1 MSWNNDQERQKF
13 FSLDIIGEKIIYK
26 KKKIEILDYLKL
38 NPRGYF
44 NLTYLAILYENYHL
58 LPIRQRNRFIIRF
71 QLIPKQNKRAN
82 ASFQYFDWNIWKLYF
97 LLKNK
102 KVFTLWWS
110 SIQKKEF
117 MHYKIWDYKGAFNPQ
132 KRIFD
137 YWGVKNF
144 KTNILFP

>member
-1 MSWNNDQERQKF
+1 MLKEDIFLVCHEIMIKKDKN
-13 FSLDIIGEKIIYK
+13 SLVQISQVKKLYI

-82 ASFQYFDWNIWKLYF
+82 ASFQYFD
-97 LLKNK
+97 
-102 KVFTLWWS
+102 
-110 SIQKKEF
+110 
-117 MHYKIWDYKGAFNPQ
+117 
-132 KRIFD
+132 
-137 YWGVKNF
+137 
-144 KTNILFP
+144 